1 MRFYLNKKKSFKYVD
16 YIHIGN
22 YDLAPLSTSYGKNSL
37 EVIFE
42 ANEDETNG
50 QVQYFI
56 NDPITEVQLCGDDDE
71 EILLHGRE
79 ILDYFDFIWFDDMG
93 YQFEYNV
100 KAHLLGV

>member
-22 YDLAPLSTSYGKNSL
+22 YDLAPLTTYYGAKSL

-56 NDPITEVQLCGDDDE
+56 NDPITEVQLCGLDDE

-79 ILDYFDFIWFDDMG
+79 ILEYFDYIEFDDMG
-93 YQFEYNV
+93 YQFKYNV